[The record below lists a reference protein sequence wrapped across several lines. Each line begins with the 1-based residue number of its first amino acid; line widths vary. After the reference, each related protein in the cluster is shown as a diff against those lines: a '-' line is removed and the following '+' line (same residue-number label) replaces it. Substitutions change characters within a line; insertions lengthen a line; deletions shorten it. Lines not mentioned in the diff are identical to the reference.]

1 MGTIAPET
9 ALRAPFANPFAQ
21 PEPQG
26 GCIVQIWPAE
36 IARPA
41 NETFLMVE
49 TEFPDF
55 ASVDQALDEGRL
67 VCGSRLWLHSTN
79 IRGEKVIAERHPIA
93 FTTAGV
99 ARMALPTW
107 RFVEAERAPR

>member
-55 ASVDQALDEGRL
+55 ASVDQVKRRPVIAAP
-67 VCGSRLWLHSTN
+67 SRLP
-79 IRGEKVIAERHPIA
+79 R
-93 FTTAGV
+93 TAKWAAPC
-99 ARMALPTW
+99 AR
-107 RFVEAERAPR
+107 RQRS